1 MKASA
6 AEQASDFF
14 NQGKHAEVVALYQ
27 KMLQSTPN
35 DFAIWG
41 NMGISLRHQ
50 GLYAAAAA
58 CLKRADELS
67 PNSPHIL
74 RHYGLCLTF
83 LRRKEE
89 ALRAFEAAVRLAPR
103 DFLALSHYG
112 YALREFD
119 MNEKA
124 LAQYKAALEIEP
136 ENIEAKWCHTE
147 LYLQMGQLKEGWKD
161 FEIRWQLGPGY
172 PLWPEAQHE
181 KTYTSKRWTG
191 EDLTSKTILVYAEQG
206 FGDTILCSRYLPL
219 LKARGARIIFKCKPH
234 LHRLLHTIP
243 GVDGLVEDDPV
254 GEKIDYHVPIM
265 SLMGLFGT
273 EMDSIPSLPALY
285 IPEAPPPE
293 AQRLLDLG
301 KDDFKVGIVW
311 SGSPTY
317 ASNYKRAT
325 SIARLLPLASIPGV
339 QLYSLQKGPAE
350 QELVDAGAQGI
361 VLELGPHMR
370 DFADTAAALKQLD
383 LVIMTD
389 SSVAHLAGAI
399 TCPVWNLLCNGSYWV
414 YFTERE
420 DCPWYPSMR
429 LFRQQQPGDWDSVF
443 KKVTAELQK
452 AIALKRARSF

>member
-1 MKASA
+1 
-6 AEQASDFF
+6 
-14 NQGKHAEVVALYQ
+14 
-27 KMLQSTPN
+27 
-35 DFAIWG
+35 
-41 NMGISLRHQ
+41 
-50 GLYAAAAA
+50 
-58 CLKRADELS
+58 
-67 PNSPHIL
+67 
-74 RHYGLCLTF
+74 
-83 LRRKEE
+83 
-89 ALRAFEAAVRLAPR
+89 
-103 DFLALSHYG
+103 
-112 YALREFD
+112 
-119 MNEKA
+119 
-124 LAQYKAALEIEP
+124 
-136 ENIEAKWCHTE
+136 
-147 LYLQMGQLKEGWKD
+147 
-161 FEIRWQLGPGY
+161 
-172 PLWPEAQHE
+172 
-181 KTYTSKRWTG
+181 
-191 EDLTSKTILVYAEQG
+191 
-206 FGDTILCSRYLPL
+206 
-219 LKARGARIIFKCKPH
+219 
-234 LHRLLHTIP
+234 
-243 GVDGLVEDDPV
+243 
-254 GEKIDYHVPIM
+254 
-265 SLMGLFGT
+265 MGLFGT

-325 SIARLLPLASIPGV
+325 SFARFLPLASIPGV